1 MSQPL
6 KTKATRQ
13 ELRKQLVRLR
23 MEMHRHELRH
33 ETQQLLEPLHKM
45 RGSARSWQSSLAS
58 NHAPLWGMAG
68 VTLLSFFGGKS
79 KRLARWLKIGV
90 SLYPLVAVALK
101 NRSKP

>member
-1 MSQPL
+1 MSQTL

-45 RGSARSWQSSLAS
+45 RGSARSWQSSLTS
-58 NHAPLWGMAG
+58 SHAPLWGMAG

-79 KRLARWLKIGV
+79 KRLGRWLKIGI
-90 SLYPLVAVALK
+90 SLYPLVAATLK
-101 NRSKP
+101 NRARP